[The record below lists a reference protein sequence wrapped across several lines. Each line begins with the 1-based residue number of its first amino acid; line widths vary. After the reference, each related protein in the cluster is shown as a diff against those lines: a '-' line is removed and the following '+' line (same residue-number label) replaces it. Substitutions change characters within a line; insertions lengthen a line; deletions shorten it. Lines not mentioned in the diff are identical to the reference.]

1 MLPFPASRPQRQNH
15 RSAPRGIAQAV
26 SCLRW
31 SALALGVCAF
41 SGCKAIDEFDTG
53 THDAYCGQVVGA
65 PFVREGFDRQL
76 QLQIQL
82 HLATLNT
89 LPGEIT
95 TDDSDIGLC
104 APLPLFDAAKLRA
117 PNKLESD
124 ALSTLS
130 FGDSSLLNFM
140 SWVDSTCQGTY
151 LAVVSLLQDKSVE
164 VRLLRGKLDPE
175 GHEVGAFGI
184 FKLKRAV
191 GGCNFADGRR

>member
-1 MLPFPASRPQRQNH
+1 MLSPEASRRQRQNH
-15 RSAPRGIAQAV
+15 RGAQLPPATARK
-26 SCLRW
+26 CLCW
-31 SALALGVCAF
+31 GALGLSLGAF
-41 SGCKAIDEFDTG
+41 SGCKNIDEFDTG

-65 PFVREGFDRQL
+65 PFVREDFDRQL

-95 TDDSDIGLC
+95 TDDSDIGRC

-130 FGDSSLLNFM
+130 FGDTSLLNFM
-140 SWVDSTCQGTY
+140 SWVDSTCNGTY

-164 VRLLRGKLDPE
+164 VRLLRGELDPE

-184 FKLKRAV
+184 FKLKRSV
-191 GGCNFADGRR
+191 GGCNFADVKR

>member
-1 MLPFPASRPQRQNH
+1 MLPLEASCRQRQNH
-15 RSAPRGIAQAV
+15 LTAPRAA
-26 SCLRW
+26 
-31 SALALGVCAF
+31 ALTNGGWRLGALGLSLCVF

-76 QLQIQL
+76 KLQIKL

-89 LPGEIT
+89 LPGELT
-95 TDDSDIGLC
+95 TDDSDIGRC

-164 VRLLRGKLDPE
+164 VRLLRGELDPD

-184 FKLKRAV
+184 FKLKRSV
-191 GGCNFADGRR
+191 GSCDFADGNR